1 MSNIFKKISQKTIL
15 EQLNQLKKE
24 NPEKRKLQNKRYREK
39 NRSILNLKKR
49 LSYQKKKYLVKLNSI

>member
-1 MSNIFKKISQKTIL
+1 MSNIFKKISQKSIL

-39 NRSILNLKKR
+39 HRSILNLKKR

>member
-39 NRSILNLKKR
+39 HRSILNLKKR
-49 LSYQKKKYLVKLNSI
+49 LSYQKKKYLIKLNSI

>member
-39 NRSILNLKKR
+39 HRSILNLKKR

>member
-39 NRSILNLKKR
+39 HRSILNLKKR
-49 LSYQKKKYLVKLNSI
+49 LSYQKKKYLTKLNSI